1 MLLFICTLFIFIV
14 EINRNKDNAKR
25 KFSLVVVNN
34 NPFNNKLNVS
44 QVEKAFLQLE
54 NESISLLPGKVVKV
68 TKTICINKFKV
79 INSCSDRLMRGKH
92 K

>member
-1 MLLFICTLFIFIV
+1 MFIKLKIY
-14 EINRNKDNAKR
+14 RNKDDAKI

-44 QVEKAFLQLE
+44 QVEKAFLQIE

-68 TKTICINKFKV
+68 TKCFK
-79 INSCSDRLMRGKH
+79 
-92 K
+92 